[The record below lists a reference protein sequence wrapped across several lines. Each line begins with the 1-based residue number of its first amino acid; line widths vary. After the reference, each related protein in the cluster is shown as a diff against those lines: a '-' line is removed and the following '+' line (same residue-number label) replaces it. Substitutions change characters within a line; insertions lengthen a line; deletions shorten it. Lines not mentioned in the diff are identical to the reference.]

1 MIQVDKTVKKETTYI
16 VVWVLLLSLLM
27 EAIFLVLGRW
37 ELSVLWGNLLSAV
50 AVSVNFFL
58 MALGVQK
65 ALTKESETE
74 QKNVLKVSRTYR
86 TLALLVIMVL
96 GAVLPPFHL
105 WATLIPLFFPRIAI
119 TFRPLY
125 DRKHS

>member
-27 EAIFLVLGRW
+27 EAVFLVLGRW
-37 ELSVLWGNLLSAV
+37 ELSVLWGNLLSAL

-74 QKNVLKVSRTYR
+74 QKNVLKLSRTYR

>member
-1 MIQVDKTVKKETTYI
+1 MIQVDKAVKKETTYVI
-16 VVWVLLLSLLM
+16 VWVFLLSLLM
-27 EAIFLVLGRW
+27 EAVFLVLGRW

-65 ALTKESETE
+65 ALTKETETE
-74 QKNVLKVSRTYR
+74 QKNVLRISRTYR

-96 GAVLPPFHL
+96 GAVLPVFHL